1 MKSKHPLLLLLISIA
16 TTLFSASILSGTLF
30 IVPTAHAQLESTT
43 ADQVISSI
51 NQAKELLA
59 SGNST
64 AANMQLT
71 LALGELNDLIANM
84 SGTNGG
90 THTGEHVHS
99 YTHKGN
105 THHITHNHPHNTNHH
120 HESWFQQHHIF
131 NPSKC
136 NPGLMC

>member
-1 MKSKHPLLLLLISIA
+1 MKNKYPLLLLSISIA
-16 TTLFSASILSGTLF
+16 TTLFSAVIMSGILF

-43 ADQVISSI
+43 ADQAISSI
-51 NQAKELLA
+51 NQAKEFLA

-84 SGTNGG
+84 SGNNGG

-120 HESWFQQHHIF
+120 
-131 NPSKC
+131 
-136 NPGLMC
+136 

>member
-1 MKSKHPLLLLLISIA
+1 MKSKHQLLLLSISIA
-16 TTLFSASILSGTLF
+16 TTLFSDSILSGTLF
-30 IVPTAHAQLESTT
+30 IAPTVHAQLESTT

>member
-1 MKSKHPLLLLLISIA
+1 MKSKYPLLLLSISIAA
-16 TTLFSASILSGTLF
+16 TTLFSASIISGTFF
-30 IVPTAHAQLESTT
+30 IVPIAYAQLESTI

-51 NQAKELLA
+51 NQAKESLA

-71 LALGELNDLIANM
+71 LALGELNDLIANT
-84 SGTNGG
+84 SSTNGG
-90 THTGEHVHS
+90 THTGEHVHF

-105 THHITHNHPHNTNHH
+105 THYITHNHPHNTNH

-136 NPGLMC
+136 TPGLMC

>member
-1 MKSKHPLLLLLISIA
+1 MKNKYPLLLLSISIAA
-16 TTLFSASILSGTLF
+16 TTLFSASIISGTFF
-30 IVPTAHAQLESTT
+30 IVPTAYAQLESTI

-51 NQAKELLA
+51 NQAKESLA

-84 SGTNGG
+84 SSTNGG
-90 THTGEHVHS
+90 THTGEHVHF

-105 THHITHNHPHNTNHH
+105 THYITHNHPHNTNH

-136 NPGLMC
+136 TPGLMC

>member
-1 MKSKHPLLLLLISIA
+1 MKSKHQLLLLSISIA
-16 TTLFSASILSGTLF
+16 TTLFSASILSGALF
-30 IVPTAHAQLESTT
+30 IAPTVHAQLESTT

>member
-1 MKSKHPLLLLLISIA
+1 MKSKYLLLLLSISIA
-16 TTLFSASILSGTLF
+16 ATTLCSASIISGTFF
-30 IVPTAHAQLESTT
+30 IVPTAYAQLESTI
-43 ADQVISSI
+43 ADQVILSI
-51 NQAKELLA
+51 NQAKESLA

-84 SGTNGG
+84 SSTNGG
-90 THTGEHVHS
+90 THTGEHVHF

-105 THHITHNHPHNTNHH
+105 THYITHNHPHNTNHH
-120 HESWFQQHHIF
+120 ESWLQQHHIF

-136 NPGLMC
+136 TPGLMC

>member
-1 MKSKHPLLLLLISIA
+1 MKSKYTLLLLSISIA
-16 TTLFSASILSGTLF
+16 TMLLSAVSGTLF
-30 IVPTAHAQLESTT
+30 IVPIAHAQLESTT

-105 THHITHNHPHNTNHH
+105 THHITHNHPHNTDH

>member
-1 MKSKHPLLLLLISIA
+1 MKSRYPLLLLSISIA
-16 TTLFSASILSGTLF
+16 TTLFSASLLSGTFF
-30 IVPTAHAQLESTT
+30 IVPTAYAQLESTI

-51 NQAKELLA
+51 DQAKESLA

-84 SGTNGG
+84 SGTK
-90 THTGEHVHS
+90 HVHS
-99 YTHKGN
+99 YTHNGN

-136 NPGLMC
+136 TPGLMC

>member
-1 MKSKHPLLLLLISIA
+1 MKSKYLLLLLSISIAA
-16 TTLFSASILSGTLF
+16 TTLFSASIISGTFL
-30 IVPTAHAQLESTT
+30 IVPTAYAQLESTI
-43 ADQVISSI
+43 ADQVILSI
-51 NQAKELLA
+51 NQAKESLA

-84 SGTNGG
+84 SSTNGG
-90 THTGEHVHS
+90 THTGEHVHF

-105 THHITHNHPHNTNHH
+105 THYITHNHPHNTNH

-136 NPGLMC
+136 TPGLMC

>member
-1 MKSKHPLLLLLISIA
+1 
-16 TTLFSASILSGTLF
+16 LFSASIISGTFF
-30 IVPTAHAQLESTT
+30 IVPIAYAQLESTI

-51 NQAKELLA
+51 NQAKESLA

-71 LALGELNDLIANM
+71 LALGELNDLIANT
-84 SGTNGG
+84 SSTNGG
-90 THTGEHVHS
+90 THTGEHVHF

-105 THHITHNHPHNTNHH
+105 THYITHNHPHNTNH

-136 NPGLMC
+136 TPGLMC

>member
-1 MKSKHPLLLLLISIA
+1 MKSKYPLLLLSISIA
-16 TTLFSASILSGTLF
+16 TTLFSAVIMSGLLF

-43 ADQVISSI
+43 ADQAISSI
-51 NQAKELLA
+51 NQAKEFLA

-84 SGTNGG
+84 SGNNGG

-120 HESWFQQHHIF
+120 ESWFQQHHIF

>member
-1 MKSKHPLLLLLISIA
+1 MKSRYPLLLLSISIA
-16 TTLFSASILSGTLF
+16 TTLFSASLLSGTFF
-30 IVPTAHAQLESTT
+30 IVPTAYAQLESTI

-99 YTHKGN
+99 YTHNGN

-136 NPGLMC
+136 TPGLMC

>member
-1 MKSKHPLLLLLISIA
+1 
-16 TTLFSASILSGTLF
+16 
-30 IVPTAHAQLESTT
+30 
-43 ADQVISSI
+43 
-51 NQAKELLA
+51 
-59 SGNST
+59 
-64 AANMQLT
+64 MQLT

-99 YTHKGN
+99 YTHNGN

-136 NPGLMC
+136 TPGLMC

>member
-1 MKSKHPLLLLLISIA
+1 MKNKYPLLLLSIAIA
-16 TTLFSASILSGTLF
+16 TTLFSAVIMSGTLF

-43 ADQVISSI
+43 ADQAISSI
-51 NQAKELLA
+51 NQAKEFLA

-84 SGTNGG
+84 SGNNGG

-105 THHITHNHPHNTNHH
+105 THHITHNHPHNTNHLASH
-120 HESWFQQHHIF
+120 VVTLFMNSIT
-131 NPSKC
+131 SVY
-136 NPGLMC
+136 

>member
-1 MKSKHPLLLLLISIA
+1 MKIKYPLLLLSISIAA
-16 TTLFSASILSGTLF
+16 TTLFSASIISGTF
-30 IVPTAHAQLESTT
+30 SIVPTAYAQPESTI

-51 NQAKELLA
+51 NQAKEFLA

-84 SGTNGG
+84 SSTNGG
-90 THTGEHVHS
+90 THTGEHVHF
-99 YTHKGN
+99 YTHNGH
-105 THHITHNHPHNTNHH
+105 THHITHNHPHNTNH

-136 NPGLMC
+136 TPGLMC

>member
-1 MKSKHPLLLLLISIA
+1 M
-16 TTLFSASILSGTLF
+16 SGTLC
-30 IVPTAHAQLESTT
+30 IVPTVHAQLESTT
-43 ADQVISSI
+43 ADQAISSI
-51 NQAKELLA
+51 NQAKEFLA

-84 SGTNGG
+84 SGNNGG

-120 HESWFQQHHIF
+120 ESWFQQHHIF

>member
-1 MKSKHPLLLLLISIA
+1 MKSKYLLLLLSISIA
-16 TTLFSASILSGTLF
+16 VTMLFSASIISGTFF
-30 IVPTAHAQLESTT
+30 IVPTAYAQLESTI

-51 NQAKELLA
+51 NQAKESLA

-84 SGTNGG
+84 SSTNGG
-90 THTGEHVHS
+90 THTGEHVHF

-105 THHITHNHPHNTNHH
+105 THYITHNHPHNTNH

-136 NPGLMC
+136 TPGLMC

>member
-1 MKSKHPLLLLLISIA
+1 MKSKYPLLLLSISIA
-16 TTLFSASILSGTLF
+16 TTLFSASIMSGTLF
-30 IVPTAHAQLESTT
+30 RVPTAHAQLESTI

-51 NQAKELLA
+51 NQAKEFLA

-64 AANMQLT
+64 AANMQMT

-84 SGTNGG
+84 SGTSGG